1 MVQYPSVWEQVESQ
15 TENLQL
21 YNVDPMSS
29 EVAALV
35 AEVEAHSNCKVLKV
49 GYGNLDSMSCNP
61 ACDMHEHRPLTPTP
75 PILLHADSKRT
86 LLNIMPANYSTIPSA
101 ASS

>member
-15 TENLQL
+15 TQNLQL
-21 YNVDPMSS
+21 YNVDPVSS

-61 ACDMHEHRPLTPTP
+61 ACDMAGMMFRRVR
-75 PILLHADSKRT
+75 LL
-86 LLNIMPANYSTIPSA
+86 SA
-101 ASS
+101 CNKIGWVGVSGRCSCMSQP